1 MVANPIILKNKDL
14 LIQGPENAYWI
25 WIPRYSNLA
34 SAIPIGESR
43 RWCRLGTGM
52 SARIECSGSGVAKG

>member
-14 LIQGPENAYWI
+14 LIQRPENAYWI
-25 WIPRYSNLA
+25 WIPRYSKSA

-43 RWCRLGTGM
+43 RWCRLEAGM
-52 SARIECSGSGVAKG
+52 SARTGCSGSGVAKG